1 MTFTIAGE
9 EASLF
14 MGGSQKVLKNE
25 HTSDVETSRPLLLL
39 QSSSVVAFEPQRII
53 ENCPI
58 SIVIVWA
65 GAASGQL
72 LFQCCRCRQGFFEG
86 EKGSLPRSLSLIFQQ
101 ARCIF
106 LSGFSVHRVHFNLRI
121 LNYEY
126 VLL

>member
-1 MTFTIAGE
+1 M
-9 EASLF
+9 
-14 MGGSQKVLKNE
+14 LKNE

-72 LFQCCRCRQGFFEG
+72 LFSAAGAA
-86 EKGSLPRSLSLIFQQ
+86 KVSLRERRAPSLGPSHSYSSRLAVFS
-101 ARCIF
+101 F
-106 LSGFSVHRVHFNLRI
+106 LDSQYTESTSI
-121 LNYEY
+121 Y
-126 VLL
+126 VF

>member
-1 MTFTIAGE
+1 M
-9 EASLF
+9 
-14 MGGSQKVLKNE
+14 
-25 HTSDVETSRPLLLL
+25 SDVEAPRPLLLLL
-39 QSSSVVAFEPQRII
+39 QSSSFVAFEPQRII

-65 GAASGQL
+65 GGRRARPVANCSFSAAGAAK
-72 LFQCCRCRQGFFEG
+72 QGFFEG